1 MHRTWYIAPIVFIVL
16 SLIGLQNLIARWME
30 PSPQVISARNV
41 GAVAAAPRVL
51 PLPSPVAE
59 AVASPT
65 AAVPPT
71 VTATAQTLVIEP
83 QRAATATPLANR
95 LAATPTAMPPTAVPP
110 TRTPTVSPIDV
121 APPPRR
127 TGND

>member
-30 PSPQVISARNV
+30 PSPQVMSARNV
-41 GAVAAAPRVL
+41 GAVAAAPPVL

-71 VTATAQTLVIEP
+71 V
-83 QRAATATPLANR
+83 TATPLANR

-127 TGND
+127 TGNDPVPKV